1 MGYVSY
7 KPVSCIKTCIK
18 GNTDTESSN
27 VCNVIISRCHFL
39 SSPHKW
45 HTMLLSTA
53 LFQPSILKL
62 FTMYAFTTI
71 HGITSHYKGMCII
84 YLSICF
90 VFYCKR
96 IVVQRQLDV
105 IHYNQASKHQL
116 LTLFWCCF
124 LYLRSKCPR
133 HFSIIMLY

>member
-1 MGYVSY
+1 MLSY
-7 KPVSCIKTCIK
+7 LA
-18 GNTDTESSN
+18 
-27 VCNVIISRCHFL
+27 VIFL

-53 LFQPSILKL
+53 LFQPTFLKL

-84 YLSICF
+84 YLSVL

-96 IVVQRQLDV
+96 IVVWRQLDV
-105 IHYNQASKHQL
+105 IHYKQALIVDVVFGVVSCTWKVSVLVISEL
-116 LTLFWCCF
+116 LL
-124 LYLRSKCPR
+124 KCN
-133 HFSIIMLY
+133 FSRADMVPQTSQWRNPLSAVKS